1 MNMKAVRH
9 RRAQIFRIVTRTATL
24 WSLFLIVAIFSYLI
38 SMGVKYLDFDF
49 FQNYASRLP
58 ANAGIKAALS
68 GTIHIISLTMAIA
81 IPIGV
86 GTAIFFEE
94 YLRPSKIKDLLELNI
109 SNLAGVPSIIFG
121 VLGLSI
127 FVRFLGWER
136 SIVSGSLTLAILIL
150 PVIVI
155 ATRSALT
162 EVPRTIK
169 ESAYALGAR
178 KSQMIWSHLV
188 PNALP
193 GICSGIIMAMGR
205 AIGESAPLIMV
216 GALSF
221 VAYTPESIWDSFTVL
236 PVQIFN
242 WASRP
247 QPEFQAVAASAIL
260 VLLVIVMIFTGIT
273 TIIRQKFAKKKAN
286 Y

>member
-1 MNMKAVRH
+1 MTSLRQ
-9 RRAQIFRIVTRTATL
+9 RRAQFFRFITWAAAIL
-24 WSLFLIVAIFSYLI
+24 GLLLIIAIFAYLI
-38 SMGVKYLDFDF
+38 FKGTKHLDLAF
-49 FQNYASRLP
+49 FQNYASRNP
-58 ANAGIKAALS
+58 EKAGIKAALL
-68 GTIHIISLTMAIA
+68 GTVYVLALTLAIA
-81 IPIGV
+81 VPIGI
-86 GTAIFFEE
+86 GTAVFFEE
-94 YLRPSKIKDLLELNI
+94 YLRPSKIKNLLELNI

-121 VLGLSI
+121 VLGLSF
-127 FVRFLGWER
+127 FVRFLAWER
-136 SIVSGSLTLAILIL
+136 SILSGALTLAILVL

-155 ATRSALT
+155 ATRAALSQ
-162 EVPRTIK
+162 VPRTIK
-169 ESAYALGAR
+169 ESAYALGAT
-178 KSQMIWSHLV
+178 KEQMIWSHLI

-193 GICSGIIMAMGR
+193 GICSGVIIVVGR

-242 WASRP
+242 WVSRP

-260 VLLVIVMIFTGIT
+260 VLLAIVIVLTAIT